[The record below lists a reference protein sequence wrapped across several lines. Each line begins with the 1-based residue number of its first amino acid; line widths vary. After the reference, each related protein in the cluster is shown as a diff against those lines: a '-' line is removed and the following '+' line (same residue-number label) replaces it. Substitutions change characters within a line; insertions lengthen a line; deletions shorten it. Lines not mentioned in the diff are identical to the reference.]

1 MKELAKTVR
10 IILALFFFTML
21 AYGQEPKGETG
32 NVPAEKQASYVE
44 NEFII
49 WLNQGVD
56 AAVFAVDC
64 NEPVV
69 PKRLLSKRL
78 NIWLFEIKDNVEKR
92 SMIMA
97 NLSRNGDIRHI
108 QNNHTNVTLRD
119 ITPNDTHYN
128 KQ

>member
-1 MKELAKTVR
+1 MKELGKTAR

-21 AYGQEPKGETG
+21 AYGQEPKGEKG
-32 NVPAEKQASYVE
+32 NVPAEVSASYVE

-49 WLNQGVD
+49 WLNQEVD
-56 AAVFAVDC
+56 AAVFAADC

-78 NIWLFEIKDNVEKR
+78 NIWLFEIKDNVEQR
-92 SMIMA
+92 SMIMD

-128 KQ
+128 K